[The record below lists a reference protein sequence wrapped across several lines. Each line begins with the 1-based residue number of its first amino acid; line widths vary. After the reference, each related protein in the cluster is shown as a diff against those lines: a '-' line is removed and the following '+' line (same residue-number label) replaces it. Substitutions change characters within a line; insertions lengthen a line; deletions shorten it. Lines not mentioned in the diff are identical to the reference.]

1 MRHMTSGNLTQAIE
15 DYLKTIYELTG
26 SEGRAS
32 TNQLAERLGVAPASV
47 TGMIQKLAAAE
58 PPLILYQKHHGV
70 ELTPEGEKAALEVIR
85 HHRLLELFLQEKL
98 GYSWDEVH
106 AEADRLEHVISEDF
120 EERMAQAL
128 GNPSH
133 DPHGEPIP
141 TRDLRVPTSSETR
154 LSELRPGQQATVE
167 RVDASDTDLLRY
179 LGEIGLIPQAVVTV
193 VDYSPYDGNLHLQIH
208 GQSKLQVLGPRITG
222 QVFVSVHHE
231 PERGGL

>member
-1 MRHMTSGNLTQAIE
+1 MSRNLTQANE
-15 DYLKTIYELTG
+15 DYLKTIYELAA
-26 SEGRAS
+26 SEGHAS
-32 TNQLAERLGVAPASV
+32 TNHIAGRLGVAPASV
-47 TGMIQKLAAAE
+47 TSMIQKLAAAD
-58 PPLILYQKHHGV
+58 PPLIVYQKHRGV

-120 EERMAQAL
+120 EERMAQVL

-141 TRDLRVPTSSETR
+141 TRDLRIPPSSETR
-154 LSELRPGQQATVE
+154 LSELRPDQEATVE

-179 LGEIGLIPQAVVTV
+179 LGEIGLIPQAQVTAV
-193 VDYSPYDGNLHLQIH
+193 GYSPYDGNLHLQIH
-208 GQSKLQVLGPRITG
+208 GKPEPYVLGPRITK
-222 QVFVSVHHE
+222 QVFVSVYGNRKLD
-231 PERGGL
+231 PFA